1 MKKYLKTH
9 EWAEINGKIATVG
22 ISDHAQNQLGDVV
35 YVNLPDVG
43 KKVKA
48 GEILCSV
55 ESVKSASDVYAPLSG
70 KVVEVNKT
78 LEASPELVN
87 KSAEGDGWIAKIEV
101 SNPNEFNSLLDK
113 SAYDK
118 FIEESN

>member
-9 EWAEINGKIATVG
+9 EWAELNGNVATVG
-22 ISDHAQNQLGDVV
+22 ISNHAQDQLGDVV

-43 KKVKA
+43 KNVKA

-55 ESVKSASDVYAPLSG
+55 ESVKSASDVYSPLSG
-70 KVVEVNKT
+70 KVVEVNKA
-78 LEASPELVN
+78 LETSPELIN

-101 SNPNEFNSLLDK
+101 SNPKEFDTLLDK
-113 SAYDK
+113 AAYDK
-118 FIEESN
+118 FVEESH